1 MKKPE
6 LLVTPQSVEHV
17 KALLEAGADAF
28 VIGEQKFGL
37 RLAGDFTVTLKM
49 KGLKIDGTI
58 MLDAECEVLRER
70 HGLWRKGVL
79 CCQSS
84 DIRRDGPCS

>member
-17 KALLEAGADAF
+17 VALLDAGADAF

-37 RLAGDFTVTLKM
+37 RLAGEFTVAQVEEATKLIHAAGKKYM
-49 KGLKIDGTI
+49 
-58 MLDAECEVLRER
+58 
-70 HGLWRKGVL
+70 
-79 CCQSS
+79 
-84 DIRRDGPCS
+84 